1 MTDKFVAIAKNLR
14 KNPTDAEN
22 LLWSRL
28 KARQIEGF
36 KFRRQEPVGNYIA
49 DFVCF
54 EKLIIVEV
62 DGGQHAFKDSNDS
75 KRDGWFRS
83 QGFKVL
89 RFWNNDVFGN
99 IEGVLEKIRIELLR
113 SPSP

>member
-1 MTDKFVAIAKNLR
+1 MTDRLTAAAKNLR
-14 KNPTDAEN
+14 KNSTDAEN

-36 KFRRQEPVGNYIA
+36 KFRRQEPVGSYIA

-54 EKLIIVEV
+54 EKQIIIEV
-62 DGGQHAFKDSNDS
+62 DGGQHGLKGSNDS
-75 KRDGWFRS
+75 KRDDWLRS

-89 RFWNNDVFGN
+89 RFWNNDALSD
-99 IEGVLEKIRIELLR
+99 IEGVLEKIRIELLS